1 MPERNTPEPV
11 WARREDQRLL
21 DMRLCDLGLG
31 MDRPWLARRIDQ
43 LRRELAGRG
52 FRFRPRL
59 WLSDEWFTP
68 KEAPGIA
75 VPFYLAHQRLVRLER
90 TMMLEAEGESASE
103 CMRILRHEAGHAIQF
118 AYRLHRRRRWRELF
132 GSASTP
138 YPDTYQP
145 RPYSR
150 RYVLHIDN
158 HYAQAHPDEDFAET
172 FAVWL
177 TPGSNWR
184 RRYAGWPA
192 LEKLEYVDDLMA
204 EIGPAPPVV
213 PSRRVV
219 DPLKS
224 IRMTLRE
231 HYQRRQEAYGVDRP
245 DIYARDLRR
254 LFAGPEGGGSKAG
267 ALLRRRRRELLR
279 IVSRWTGEYQYA
291 INEVYDE
298 MIDVCERH
306 DLRVP
311 AGPGGTGGPSLDL
324 EIASMLT
331 VQTMQHLQM
340 GGRRIRL

>member
-1 MPERNTPEPV
+1 MRKNATAEPP
-11 WARREDQRLL
+11 WARWDDQRLL

-31 MDRPWLARRIDQ
+31 LDRPWLARRTDQ

-52 FRFRPRL
+52 FRFRPRI

-75 VPFYLAHQRLVRLER
+75 IPFYLAHQRLTKLER
-90 TMMLEAEGESASE
+90 TMMLEAEGESAPE
-103 CMRILRHEAGHAIQF
+103 CMRILRHEAGHAVQF

-138 YPDTYQP
+138 YPETYQP

-177 TPGSNWR
+177 TPGLNWR
-184 RRYAGWPA
+184 RRYAGWSA

-204 EIGPAPPVV
+204 EVAPLPPVV

-219 DPLKS
+219 DSLRS

-245 DIYARDLRR
+245 DIYSRDLRR
-254 LFAGPEGGGSKAG
+254 LFAPSEGGGPRAG

-311 AGPGGTGGPSLDL
+311 AGLRGTGGPGLDL

-331 VQTMQHLQM
+331 VQTMQRLQM

>member
-1 MPERNTPEPV
+1 MGTPPARSEPK
-11 WARREDQRLL
+11 WARWDDQRLL
-21 DMRLCDLGLG
+21 DMRMCDLQLRIE
-31 MDRPWLARRIDQ
+31 RPWLLQRIEQ
-43 LRRELAGRG
+43 LRREMSARRI
-52 FRFRPRL
+52 RFRPRM

-75 VPFYLAHQRLVRLER
+75 IPFYLAHQRLVQLER
-90 TMMLEAEGESASE
+90 GMMLEAEGASPTE

-118 AYRLHRRRRWRELF
+118 AYGLHRRRRWRELF

-138 YPDTYQP
+138 YPETYQP

-177 TPGSNWR
+177 TPGYNWR
-184 RRYAGWPA
+184 KRYASWPA
-192 LEKLEYVDDLMA
+192 LRKLEYVDELMA
-204 EIGPAPPVV
+204 GIAGQAPSHQPG
-213 PSRRVV
+213 RAV
-219 DPLKS
+219 DPINS
-224 IRMTLRE
+224 MRITLRE
-231 HYQRRQEAYGVDRP
+231 HYRQRQEGYGLGDADV
-245 DIYARDLRR
+245 YSRDLRK
-254 LFAGPEGGGSKAG
+254 LFAASEAGGMRATT
-267 ALLRRRRRELLR
+267 LLRRRRRELLR

-291 INEVYDE
+291 INDVYSE
-298 MIDVCERH
+298 MLHGCERH

-311 AGPGGTGGPSLDL
+311 DDVTEERMAL
-324 EIASMLT
+324 EVAAMLT

>member
-1 MPERNTPEPV
+1 MAAAKPSAEPP
-11 WARREDQRLL
+11 WARWDDRRLL
-21 DMRLCDLGLG
+21 ELRLCDLGL
-31 MDRPWLARRIDQ
+31 DLTRPWLTMRIEQ
-43 LRRELAGRG
+43 LYRELAARG
-52 FRFRPRL
+52 LRFRPRA

-75 VPFYLAHQRLVRLER
+75 IPFYLAHQRLTRLER
-90 TMMLEAEGESASE
+90 TMMLQAEGDSPAE

-118 AYRLHRRRRWRELF
+118 AYGLHRRKRWRELF
-132 GSASTP
+132 GSASVP

-184 RRYAGWPA
+184 RKYATWPA
-192 LEKLEYVDDLMA
+192 LDKLEYVNALMRDIA
-204 EIGPAPPVV
+204 RAAPAAG
-213 PSRRVV
+213 SRRKV
-219 DPLKS
+219 DPVGSLR
-224 IRMTLRE
+224 ITLRE
-231 HYQRRQEAYGVDRP
+231 HYRRRQEGYGLDNP
-245 DIYARDLRR
+245 DVYARDLRR
-254 LFAGPEGGGSKAG
+254 LFAPPDAGGPRATT
-267 ALLRRRRRELLR
+267 LLRRRRRDLLR

-291 INEVYDE
+291 INDVYDQMLE
-298 MIDVCERH
+298 QCDRL

-311 AGPGGTGGPSLDL
+311 ADAPPERLAL

-331 VQTMQHLQM
+331 VQTMHHLHM